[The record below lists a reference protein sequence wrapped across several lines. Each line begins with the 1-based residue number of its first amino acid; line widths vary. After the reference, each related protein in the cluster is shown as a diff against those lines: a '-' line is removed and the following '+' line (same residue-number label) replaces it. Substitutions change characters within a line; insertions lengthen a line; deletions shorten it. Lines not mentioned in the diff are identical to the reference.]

1 MLGGKP
7 GSANIGIIRLRE
19 QMSTASSLG
28 VRRERMRAERL
39 GERRIYFLPPRA
51 GQGVARET

>member
-1 MLGGKP
+1 M
-7 GSANIGIIRLRE
+7 GIIRCGE
-19 QMSTASSLG
+19 QMSTASRLAA
-28 VRRERMRAERL
+28 RPERIRAEQL